1 MSKIDS
7 GYEGT
12 NVPDDFS
19 IPPCGIEDVDR
30 AIFNLFDKTLILEV
44 QINEKS
50 TKVPVVFASGERFAL
65 TRRRQPLRDRN
76 GALIL
81 PVVAIRR
88 KSIEV
93 SPTLGNYGTAISPR
107 DQGYYAIRRKL
118 SKEDRDYQKIIN
130 KLRIKNQENVASRG
144 NFGSNE
150 IFPGNRAKPGALA
163 SRRNRNNLSFQIND
177 TGNLLEK
184 RLGDNIFEIITIPY
198 PEFFLAD
205 YEVTFWTQYT
215 IHMNQLLEVMM
226 ANFNG
231 QDIAY
236 QLTSDSGYEFTAF
249 VQPSLTSGD
258 NFDNFTDDERII
270 RYSFDIK
277 VPAYLIAPDQPGLP
291 SPFRKFLSAPQIEFI
306 TSQVSAPII
315 KTVESPDGDGDID
328 RFILSDVELLT
339 STGKVPLARGQ
350 DGAQIVDIVQDPFTG
365 KEKKRLLRVLTRN
378 QRSGESVISSRIV
391 VDLETI
397 T

>member
-328 RFILSDVELLT
+328 RFILSDVEILT

>member
-50 TKVPVVFASGERFAL
+50 TKVPVVFAAGERFAL

-328 RFILSDVELLT
+328 RFILSDVEILT